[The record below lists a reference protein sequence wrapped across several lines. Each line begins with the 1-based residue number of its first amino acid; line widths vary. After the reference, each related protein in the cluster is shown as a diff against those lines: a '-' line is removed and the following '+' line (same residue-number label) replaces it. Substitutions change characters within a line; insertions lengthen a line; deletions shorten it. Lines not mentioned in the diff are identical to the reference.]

1 MVQLKQKPLISAV
14 PSTMS
19 RRKEVL
25 KKRLAVLNEPVMNLG
40 RAKILVGM
48 TSPISLAMEEPRKT
62 GMGRRQ
68 KRAVMRITQH
78 STN

>member
-1 MVQLKQKPLISAV
+1 
-14 PSTMS
+14 
-19 RRKEVL
+19 
-25 KKRLAVLNEPVMNLG
+25 MNLG
-40 RAKILVGM
+40 RTKILIGM

-62 GMGRRQ
+62 GMGHRE